1 MIEIHPI
8 VSSHQPHFF
17 PWLGYFDKMAKA
29 DLFLV
34 NDVAQLEL
42 QSPMH
47 RNRILDRNGTIRYIN
62 AAIEKREHEEKQNRE
77 ILLSNWEETRKTLA
91 GKIRDGYRHAYGF
104 DEVWPMVA
112 DILAKPFTRL
122 IDLDLETIRLG
133 RECLGIKTPMLFHS
147 DMHYRD
153 GADASERLAEKLASV
168 HTGLYLSGTGGRKYM
183 RLDDFTKRGIYVAF
197 QDFVYPEY
205 PQAFKGDFV
214 PNLSFLDLVFNCGI
228 TKSREIFWN
237 NVHVSNEHI
246 ETWKT
251 DPRAY

>member
-1 MIEIHPI
+1 MMDIHPI

-47 RNRILDRNGTIRYIN
+47 RNRMVDRNGTVRYIN
-62 AAIEKREHEEKQNRE
+62 AAVKKRGYEEKQNRDVA
-77 ILLSNWEETRKTLA
+77 LSNWDENRKTLA
-91 GKIRDGYRHAYGF
+91 GKIRDGYVHARYFG
-104 DEVWPMVA
+104 EVWPMVA
-112 DILAKPFTRL
+112 DILDKPFTRL

-133 RECLGIKTPMLFHS
+133 RECFGIETPMVFHS
-147 DMHYRD
+147 DLHYRD
-153 GADASERLAEKLASV
+153 GTDASERLAEKLVSV

-183 RLDDFTKRGIYVAF
+183 HLDDFSKRGIHVAF
-197 QDFVYPEY
+197 QNFTYPVY

-228 TKSREIFWN
+228 SESREIFWN
-237 NVHVSNEHI
+237 NVRSSGESI
-246 ETWKT
+246 EK
-251 DPRAY
+251 AEVEVKGK